1 MLELVKDHPF
11 GDIFPLSFFFFSP
24 FFCRKG
30 TAMLLFFVFFKFIV
44 FFGWEERRRERGEG
58 GKGEGARARARA
70 RAKGNGRRER
80 RGMGWEWGVAG
91 SHYNIS
97 CRMETGEG
105 ELDTEII
112 VQVYKYNIC
121 IVRYN
126 IAKIRK

>member
-1 MLELVKDHPF
+1 MGGGRREK
-11 GDIFPLSFFFFSP
+11 
-24 FFCRKG
+24 
-30 TAMLLFFVFFKFIV
+30 
-44 FFGWEERRRERGEG
+44 RRREGEKEEREG
-58 GKGEGARARARA
+58 REREGKGD
-70 RAKGNGRRER
+70 GRRER